1 MMHAWLLPYLMTK
14 QQTPEKRK
22 GKKDDN
28 NLACSLSLA
37 VSLHSSLC
45 LDGGGSLVVA
55 DLMEQ

>member
-1 MMHAWLLPYLMTK
+1 MTK